1 MKTFPVILKL
11 SISTLLENRLRS
23 LLTLIGM
30 MFGTAAVIATLSSNS
45 GAQKYISQQLAN
57 LGTKLMTASARG
69 REITPTD
76 LAVLSRYIPEIDAAV
91 LEKVIPDV
99 TVRHRVAETK
109 SSVYAVD
116 RGFFKAVGLAISSGR
131 EFSDF
136 DYHYPEN
143 GVILGYKLRETLFGL
158 KNPYIGEFLL
168 TKIGSAP
175 VLLKVI
181 GSFKEKG
188 SSAAEFDSGMFM
200 TASMTQKFIRETA
213 SSKLLILLKDDEKS
227 AVVKRQIGALMQPKF
242 GPELIV
248 SDARE
253 AIERTQDIWAKQNFV
268 GLCLAGVS
276 LLTGGVGIMNI
287 MILSIHQRRKEI
299 GLRKAVGARNSE
311 IALQFL
317 LETVIICLF
326 GGLIGV
332 VVGWGFGQK
341 VAKMLGDWEAET
353 SFLSIAIA
361 LGFSVFVGILFGLAP
376 AIRASKIDPYD
387 ALRTG

>member
-23 LLTLIGM
+23 SLTLLGM
-30 MFGTAAVIATLSSNS
+30 VFGTAAVIATLSSNS

-57 LGTKLMTASARG
+57 LGTKLMTATTRG
-69 REITPTD
+69 GEITQSD
-76 LAVLSRYIPEIDAAV
+76 LTVLTRYIPEIDAAV
-91 LEKVIPDV
+91 LEKTLPNV
-99 TVRHRVAETK
+99 TVRHGLLEIK
-109 SSVYAVD
+109 STVYAVD
-116 RGFFKAVGLAISSGR
+116 QGFFKTVGLTISSGR
-131 EFSDF
+131 EFLDI
-136 DYHYPEN
+136 DYQFPEN
-143 GVILGYKLRETLFGL
+143 GVILGYKLREALFGL

-168 TKIGSAP
+168 SKIGSVP

-188 SSAAEFDSGMFM
+188 STAAELDNGMFM
-200 TASMTQKFIRETA
+200 TTAMTQKLIRQTS
-213 SSKLLILLKDDEKS
+213 SSKLLVLLKNDEQS
-227 AVVKRQIGALMQPKF
+227 GTVKRQIEALMQPKF
-242 GPELIV
+242 GSNLIV

-253 AIERTQDIWAKQNFV
+253 ALERTRSISARQNFV

-332 VVGWGFGQK
+332 AVGWGFGQQ

-353 SFLSIAIA
+353 SLFSIALA

-376 AIRASKIDPYD
+376 AIRASRIDPYD

>member
-23 LLTLIGM
+23 ILTLTGM
-30 MFGTAAVIATLSSNS
+30 VFGTAAVIATLSSNS

-57 LGTKLMTASARG
+57 LGTKLMTATLRSG
-69 REITPTD
+69 EITPSD
-76 LAVLSRYIPEIDAAV
+76 LVVLTRYIPDIDAAV
-91 LEKVIPDV
+91 LEKKIPNV
-99 TVRHRVAETK
+99 PVRQKLTEIT
-109 SSVYAVD
+109 SSAYAVD
-116 RGFFKAVGLAISSGR
+116 QGFFKAVGLSISNGR
-131 EFSDF
+131 DFTDF
-136 DYHYPEN
+136 DYQYPETN
-143 GVILGYKLRETLFGL
+143 VILGYKLRESLFGL
-158 KNPYIGEFLL
+158 KNPYIGTYILAKL
-168 TKIGSAP
+168 SPNP

-188 SSAAEFDSGMFM
+188 SAAAEYDNGMFM
-200 TASMTQKFIRETA
+200 TNVMIQKLVMNTS
-213 SSKLLILLKDDEKS
+213 SSKLLVLLKNDEKS
-227 AVVKRQIGALMQPKF
+227 GAVKNQIESLMQPKF
-242 GPELIV
+242 GANLVV

-253 AIERTQDIWAKQNFV
+253 ALERTQSIWAKQNFV

-317 LETVIICLF
+317 LETIIICLI

-332 VVGWGFGQK
+332 GVGWGFGQK
-341 VAKMLGDWEAET
+341 VATMLGDWEAET
-353 SFLSIAIA
+353 SFFSIILA
-361 LGFSVFVGILFGLAP
+361 LGFSVFVGIIFGMVP